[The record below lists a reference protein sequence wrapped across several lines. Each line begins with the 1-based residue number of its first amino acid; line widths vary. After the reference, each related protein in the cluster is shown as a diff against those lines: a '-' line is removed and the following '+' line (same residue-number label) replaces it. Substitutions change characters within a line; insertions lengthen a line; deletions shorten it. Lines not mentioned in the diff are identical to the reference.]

1 MFKRIIHKLMIL
13 LEFGRYNYPTGAFL
27 LLWPCFWGVLYQ
39 PNPNVPVLG
48 TLFILTIGAFVMR
61 GAGCCINDL
70 FDRDID
76 KLVSRTKNRPLA
88 QEKISIKTAIF
99 FTIFQLLIGLV
110 IVIQFSAKVIFLSF
124 LIIPLVISYPLF
136 KRFTN
141 YPQVILG
148 VVFNWGVFVGFF
160 SQNQSLNF
168 GVTCLYL
175 GGVFYTIA
183 YDTIYG
189 FQDISDDKKVG
200 VKSLSIRIEKNKNKF
215 VLILFLTSV
224 FFFIISFFQNVN
236 GSIYFKICSSLTIIL
251 IFTIQFYA
259 FYREVSLKRI
269 FDSSVMTGGII
280 SILFVIQYYF

>member
-1 MFKRIIHKLMIL
+1 MIL

-110 IVIQFSAKVIFLSF
+110 IVIQFSVKVIFLSF

-200 VKSLSIRIEKNKNKF
+200 VKSLSIQIERNKNKF

-224 FFFIISFFQNVN
+224 FFFIISFFQNFN

>member
-110 IVIQFSAKVIFLSF
+110 IVIQFSVKVIFLSF

-200 VKSLSIRIEKNKNKF
+200 VKSLSIQIERNKNKF

-224 FFFIISFFQNVN
+224 FFFIISFFQNFN

>member
-1 MFKRIIHKLMIL
+1 MFKRIIHKIMIL

-39 PNPNVPVLG
+39 PNPDVPVLG
-48 TLFILTIGAFVMR
+48 TLFFLTIGAFVMR

-76 KLVSRTKNRPLA
+76 KLVTRTKNRPLA
-88 QEKISIKTAIF
+88 QEKISIKSAIL

-110 IVIQFSAKVIFLSF
+110 IVIQFNAKVIFLSF
-124 LIIPLVISYPLF
+124 LIIPLVITYPLF

-148 VVFNWGVFVGFF
+148 VVFNWGVFVGFLT
-160 SQNQSLNF
+160 QNQSLNL

-189 FQDISDDKKVG
+189 FQDIFDDKKVG
-200 VKSLSIRIEKNKNKF
+200 VKSLSIQIEKNKNKF
-215 VLILFLTSV
+215 VLIFFLTSV
-224 FFFIISFFQNVN
+224 FFFIISFFQNFN
-236 GSIYFKICSSLTIIL
+236 GSIHFKIFSSLTIIL
-251 IFTIQFYA
+251 IFTMQFYA
-259 FYREVSLKRI
+259 FYREESFKKI
-269 FDSSVMTGGII
+269 FDFSVITGGII
-280 SILFVIQYYF
+280 SILLVIQDYF

>member
-1 MFKRIIHKLMIL
+1 MIFLKL
-13 LEFGRYNYPTGAFL
+13 GRYNYPTGAFL

-39 PNPNVPVLG
+39 PNPNVPTLG
-48 TLFILTIGAFVMR
+48 TLFILMIGAFVMR

-76 KLVSRTKNRPLA
+76 KQVTRTKNRPLA
-88 QEKISIKTAIF
+88 QEKISIKSAIL

-110 IVIQFSAKVIFLSF
+110 IVIQFSVKVIFLSF

-200 VKSLSIRIEKNKNKF
+200 VKSLSIQIERNKNKF

-224 FFFIISFFQNVN
+224 FFFIISFFQNFN

-269 FDSSVMTGGII
+269 FDSSVITGGII